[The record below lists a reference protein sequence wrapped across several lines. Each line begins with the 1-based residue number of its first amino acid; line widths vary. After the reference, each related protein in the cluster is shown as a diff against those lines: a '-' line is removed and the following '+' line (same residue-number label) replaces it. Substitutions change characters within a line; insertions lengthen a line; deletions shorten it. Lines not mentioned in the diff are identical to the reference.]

1 MESDSDEAME
11 RFWELGENVL
21 RKIGLTSVPYLIQ
34 NIASDEL
41 EDTSMKLLKEFGDPV
56 ISELI
61 RAIEHREV
69 VEDTRML
76 WRVLEVLGSFGPR
89 AAAALPALRR
99 MPTELKDNQ
108 TLARETIAKI
118 DKPHAS

>member
-1 MESDSDEAME
+1 MLESCFLMESDSDETME

-89 AAAALPALRR
+89 AAAALPALCFLI
-99 MPTELKDNQ
+99 MQHDSHCISNNVDGL
-108 TLARETIAKI
+108 
-118 DKPHAS
+118 